1 MFVRTKDKII
11 KVDETGYIKEVDV
24 CGKNCL
30 FLFNKN
36 FFYGRE
42 VLKQAD
48 TIEELCDGFV
58 TVGNKH
64 IVWDKQHCLG
74 LTFEQVKESYS
85 TYHFKIYGA
94 IWTDEGLIYVA
105 KMNDKGEL
113 ELCPN

>member
-1 MFVRTKDKII
+1 MFVRTKDEILKVLDVDFGKETKIKI
-11 KVDETGYIKEVDV
+11 YHTATKMFTAK
-24 CGKNCL
+24 L
-30 FLFNKN
+30 
-36 FFYGRE
+36 
-42 VLKQAD
+42 VLKEAD

-94 IWTDEGLIYVA
+94 IWTDTGLKYIA
-105 KMNDKGEL
+105 KLNEKGEF
-113 ELCPN
+113 ELI